1 MYRFS
6 LEPVLSHRDSMA
18 KNLEIELADLERAV
32 SREELSLSNL
42 EERRATIWRAF
53 EAAQRG
59 DGITAAEILTTIRY
73 LEWME
78 ESIALK
84 KKQVKEMKDLC
95 HQKRIHLI
103 EVMKKKKLIEKLKI
117 REFQEYTR
125 DLQKKEGNFL
135 DEISVTRYNDRN
147 RIGQSSF
154 SMREGVSG

>member
-6 LEPVLSHRDSMA
+6 LEPVLSHRDSLT
-18 KNLEIELADLERAV
+18 KTLQRELADLERAL

-53 EAAQRG
+53 EKAQRA
-59 DGITAAEILTTIRY
+59 DGMTAAEILTTIRY
-73 LEWME
+73 LESME

-84 KKQVKEMKDLC
+84 KKQVKEMRDLC

-103 EVMKKKKLIEKLKI
+103 EVMKKKKVIEKLKI

-125 DLQKKEGNFL
+125 DLQKKENNFL
-135 DEISVTRYNDRN
+135 DEISVTRFNDRN
-147 RIGQSSF
+147 RIDQTSF
-154 SMREGVSG
+154 SVGEGVSG